1 MKIAYLVTRLDEF
14 GGVQIHIRDLT
25 TWLKAQGHEP
35 LVYSGWP
42 GIISDH
48 IKAMGTPY
56 YEIKDMGR
64 PIRPLKDIK
73 SILQLRRYLKKHQ
86 PDILSCH
93 SSKAGI
99 IGRIAAIGL
108 PTKAIFTAHGWAFT
122 EGVSMKQRFVYKWI
136 EKCAA
141 PFCAKIITVSEY
153 DRNLALKHKICRPE
167 KIIAIHNGMPAR
179 PAPQRDT
186 IEALEEKAPRRAPV
200 KFIMVAR
207 FCPQKDHETL
217 LHALKTIENENW
229 HLTLAGNGD
238 SLPMQQL
245 AVELDLTD
253 RIDFLGERSD
263 VPELLETHDVFLLIT
278 HWEGFPRSIIE
289 AMRAGLPTIATEVA
303 GNGESVADA
312 QTGYLVPHK
321 DIAAV
326 AMSIAELTGSP
337 EKRLDMG
344 LQARKRYEEE
354 FTFLKMAQRNL
365 ALYETLTATNKD

>member
-122 EGVSMKQRFVYKWI
+122 EGVSKKQRFVYKWL

-153 DRNLALKHKICRPE
+153 DRDLALKHKVCHPD
-167 KIIAIHNGMPAR
+167 KVVAIHNGMPAR
-179 PAPQRDT
+179 PAPVRTAPEDP
-186 IEALEEKAPRRAPV
+186 EKDPV

-217 LHALKTIENENW
+217 LYALETIKDGNW

-245 AVELDLTD
+245 AVELELTD

-289 AMRAGLPTIATEVA
+289 AMRAGLPTIASEVA

-321 DIAAV
+321 DVQAV
-326 AMSIAELTGSP
+326 ALAIFELTASA
-337 EKRLDMG
+337 EKRLEMG
-344 LQARKRYEEE
+344 KEARKRYEEE
-354 FTFLKMAQRNL
+354 FTFLRMAQRNL
-365 ALYETLTATNKD
+365 ALYASLYTPPQD